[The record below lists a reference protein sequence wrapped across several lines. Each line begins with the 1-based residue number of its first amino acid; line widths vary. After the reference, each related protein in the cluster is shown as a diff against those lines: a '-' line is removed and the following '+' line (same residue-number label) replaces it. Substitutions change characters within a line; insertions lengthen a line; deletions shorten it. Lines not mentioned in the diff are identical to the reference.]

1 MVTYLAGISL
11 VLAAVAWRRPP
22 SHPASLIGISISW
35 VWPPLTPF
43 VLLASYQIGPAI
55 QRLTRRRELQARAA
69 WIPDLLLLLR
79 ISAEDGLS
87 VVATMLHLP
96 IEVMGP
102 LSLPLRS
109 FREELLASSDLS
121 SALARLSRDL
131 AFPAG
136 RNLISAI
143 RAGETLGVPLRQT
156 MAAQESIARQSRTA
170 LIRRQAAFVPYL
182 LTLLAGLFMINAA
195 ILFGYPHLVT
205 LVQQFGFLPGKGLI

>member
-1 MVTYLAGISL
+1 MVTYVVAISL
-11 VLAAVAWRRPP
+11 VVAAVTCNRPP
-22 SHPASLIGISISW
+22 AHPASWAGVCLSW
-35 VWPPLTPF
+35 IWPPLTP
-43 VLLASYQIGPAI
+43 LLLMVSYQIGPAV
-55 QRLTRRRELQARAA
+55 QRLSWRHELQARAA

-79 ISAEDGLS
+79 ISAEEGLS

-96 IEVMGP
+96 VDAMGP
-102 LSLPLRS
+102 LSAPLRS
-109 FREELLASSDLS
+109 FREELLGSSDLS

-131 AFPAG
+131 AFPSG

-182 LTLLAGLFMINAA
+182 LTVLAGLFMINAA

-205 LVQQFGFLPGKGLI
+205 LVQQFGFVPGKGFL